1 MGIRSNRSGG
11 AQLEAAIFDS
21 LSMPAA
27 LVDLGARTVL
37 RVNGALTDWLGLK
50 HEDLTEHQI
59 GDVAV
64 RLGFLWTLPP
74 RRAEPPAFTNHE
86 ASLRLP
92 NGSTRHVWLSATP
105 LSLDNRICHL
115 MTLQDVTAR
124 VEAERKVR
132 QLKRLYATLSQVN
145 QTILRVQNRADL
157 YQSICEVAIRF
168 GEFSAA
174 WLGLWNEATDT
185 IHPVVIRTQSGELP
199 LEKAAE
205 DMPLP
210 GTARVDDPIVEA
222 LRSSKVITRSA
233 IDAAARRLLWPAAL
247 GDPSHQAIAIIPF
260 RLRGKTVGVVGLV
273 SPDTEALQ
281 SAEAERLLDEMGL
294 DVSYALDMMETQAE
308 RRQAQDEARAQA
320 LRLQI
325 LADASQ
331 AFAATEDDHS
341 ALLSEIA
348 RRVAEQLGES
358 CGIRLIS
365 PDGITLTLAAVHSQ
379 NVEALEIVRTV
390 QPQAPERVDGPGL
403 IPHVA
408 RTGEPVFLPEVSIEQ
423 SRASMSAALWS
434 RLKDLRFRSLII
446 VPLRAGGQILGV
458 LLVGR
463 HAATLG
469 PYTQDDFRL
478 VEDLASRASLALSNA
493 RLFQQVQNDLV
504 ERDRITEAL
513 RASEATLRLLVD
525 HAPVALAM
533 FDNDMRYLAVSQRWM
548 LDYDLVGREIIG
560 CNHYEVFPEIPDNFR
575 EAHRR
580 GLAGE
585 IVGSDRDPFI
595 LASGR
600 IQWTHWEVRPWKQGD
615 GSIGGIVLFV
625 EDITHRMQAEE
636 QIRYQADLLDSVSD
650 AILSTDE
657 SFVIRSWNAAAE
669 RIYGWTADEAIGKTM
684 AELVPTE
691 YIGERRDEV
700 LRHIAADGNWR
711 GDVTQYHRDGTALHV
726 YSAVAT
732 LQPGP
737 GRPGGLVA
745 VNRNITERIQAE
757 QRVEAQLKRLRALR
771 TIDQAIASSFDL
783 RVTLDVLL
791 EQVISQ
797 LNADGAVVLLLNQPL
812 QRLEYAAS
820 RGFHS
825 TTFRN
830 VQIPLGQ
837 GFAGRA
843 ALDRRLVHV
852 PNLFESGGDLARNLV
867 LEQERFVTYFGI
879 PLIVKGGV
887 KGVLEVYHRRPFEP
901 DTEWL
906 EFLASLAG
914 QAGIAVDNAQ
924 LFDGLQRSH
933 HDLAIAYDA
942 TIEGWSRAMDLR
954 DHETEGHTQT
964 VTEVTVRLAIAAGL
978 GNEALGH
985 LRRGALLHDIGK
997 LGIPDRVLFKPGPLS
1012 TEEWDLMRQHP
1023 QFAYDMLAAIPYLR
1037 PALDIPYS
1045 HHEKWDGSGYPRGL
1059 HGEHIPQAARLFA
1072 VVDVWDAL
1080 RSDRPYRP
1088 AWPDDQVL
1096 EYLRAESGKHFD
1108 PQAVALFFEV
1118 LRTLD

>member
-1 MGIRSNRSGG
+1 MGIKSSRSGA
-11 AQLEAAIFDS
+11 AQLDAAIFDN

-27 LVDLGARTVL
+27 MVDLGTRTVL
-37 RVNGALTDWLGLK
+37 RVNGALTSWLGLTL
-50 HEDLTEHQI
+50 EELTEQQI
-59 GDVAV
+59 GDVAN

-92 NGSTRHVWLSATP
+92 DGSTRHVWLSATP
-105 LSLDNRICHL
+105 MSHDDRLFHL
-115 MTLQDVTAR
+115 ITLQDVTSR
-124 VEAERKVR
+124 VEAEHEVH

-145 QTILRVQNRADL
+145 QTIVRVQNRADL
-157 YQSICEVAIRF
+157 YQSICDVAIRF
-168 GEFSAA
+168 GEFTAA
-174 WLGLWNEATDT
+174 WLGLWNESTDT
-185 IHPVVIRTQSGELP
+185 IHPVVIRASSGELP
-199 LEKAAE
+199 LEQAAE
-205 DMPLP
+205 ALSLP
-210 GTARVDDPIVEA
+210 VTVGVDDPIVEA

-233 IDAAARRLLWPAAL
+233 IDAEARRLFWPAAL
-247 GDPSHQAIAIIPF
+247 GDPSHQALAIIPF
-260 RLRGKTVGVVGLV
+260 RLRGKTIGVVGLV
-273 SPDTEALQ
+273 SPDTQALQ
-281 SAEAERLLDEMGL
+281 SAEEVRLLDEMGL
-294 DVSYALDMMETQAE
+294 DISYALDMMETEAE

-325 LADASQ
+325 LAEASQ
-331 AFAATEDDHS
+331 AFAKAENDLT
-341 ALLSEIA
+341 ALLNEIA

-365 PDGITLTLAAVHSQ
+365 SDGTTLTLAAVHSQ

-403 IPHVA
+403 VPHVA
-408 RTGEPVFLPEVSIEQ
+408 RTGETVFLPEVSVEQ

-434 RLKDLRFRSLII
+434 RLKELRFRSLII
-446 VPLRAGGQILGV
+446 VPLRASGQILGV

-463 HAATLG
+463 HAAKLG

-493 RLFQQVQNDLV
+493 QLFQQVQDELV
-504 ERDRITEAL
+504 ERNRIAEAL
-513 RASEATLRLLVD
+513 RESESTLQLFID
-525 HAPVALAM
+525 HAPAALAM
-533 FDNDMRYLAVSQRWM
+533 FDNDMRYLAVSRRWM
-548 LDYDLVGREIIG
+548 LDYGLGDLDIIG
-560 CNHYEVFPEIPDNFR
+560 RNHYDVFPDIPEKFR

-585 IVGSDRDPFI
+585 IVSQDRDPYVRE
-595 LASGR
+595 SGQV
-600 IQWTHWEVRPWKQGD
+600 QWTRWEVHPWRKSD

-625 EDITHRMQAEE
+625 DDITDHMRAEGE
-636 QIRYQADLLDSVSD
+636 VHYQANLLNSVSD
-650 AILSTDE
+650 AILSTDD
-657 SFVIRSWNAAAE
+657 SYVVRSWNAAAE
-669 RIYGWTADEAIGKTM
+669 TIYGWTAEEAIGKTM

-691 YIGERRDEV
+691 YIGDRRDEV
-700 LRHIAADGNWR
+700 LRHIATDGSWR
-711 GDVTQYHRDGTALHV
+711 GDVIQHHRDGTPLHI

-745 VNRNITERIQAE
+745 VNRNITERVLAE

-791 EQVISQ
+791 EQVMSQ

-852 PNLFESGGDLARNLV
+852 PNLFESGGDLARNLL

-985 LRRGALLHDIGK
+985 LRRGALLHDIGT

-1012 TEEWDLMRQHP
+1012 SDEWDLMRQHP

-1037 PALDIPYS
+1037 PALDIPYC

-1088 AWPDDQVL
+1088 AWSNDQVL